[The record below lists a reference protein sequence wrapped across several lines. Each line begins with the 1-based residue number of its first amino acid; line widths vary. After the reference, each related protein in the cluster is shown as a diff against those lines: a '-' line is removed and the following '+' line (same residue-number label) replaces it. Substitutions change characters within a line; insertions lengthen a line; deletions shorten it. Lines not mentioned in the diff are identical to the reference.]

1 MNNNEIYKQAFKQFA
16 LLVFWLLA
24 ARYSRGAS
32 LVVMIGLGMYW
43 ALFNKVGKA
52 FAICVMIML
61 MVVLSTYIL
70 PKDSLF
76 YSFGLRGGPMLIGLV
91 LAFRG
96 LIGRSNMRIP
106 IGGMVLY
113 LAVAAVSSFSGWSPI
128 VSYLKLIN
136 FAVFFVGVWL
146 GSQRLNEDAREVLTL
161 RATFFAL
168 AVFVVIV
175 SLALIPF
182 PYVSTLQ
189 GVRQHALMDNAA
201 AAGAVEYLEVR
212 IQADATLFCGV
223 MYHSQAFGAILSCI
237 VAWLMCDMLF
247 CEGKLR
253 WPHLILLI
261 CALPLL
267 YKTRSRVAMLSLFVA
282 LTLIFLYLPRRVP
295 ISKEQKR
302 RLDSFRVVAGVII
315 CLLVVVLEYRS
326 STFSRW
332 IRKTDEVE
340 GDRRSLGEAVTSSRQ
355 GLIEMCLTD
364 LKARPFLG
372 MGFQVAYY
380 TPYLTQGSFGI
391 ILSSPIEKGVL
402 PVMVLGET
410 GIIGFLVFLLTAGYF
425 CSVGA
430 KKRLYITISLTGV
443 FCAVNM
449 GEATFFS
456 PGGPGGIEWYFCVL
470 GGYAL
475 DLTLIKAPFSYRA
488 IPRGIM

>member
-1 MNNNEIYKQAFKQFA
+1 MNNNEIYKQAFKQFV
-16 LLVFWLLA
+16 LFVFWLLA
-24 ARYSRGAS
+24 ARFSRGAS

-52 FAICVMIML
+52 FAICAMIML

-70 PKDSLF
+70 PKDSLL

-96 LIGRSNMRIP
+96 ILGRSSMRIP
-106 IGGMVLY
+106 MGGMVFF

-136 FAVFFVGVWL
+136 FTVFFVGVWL

-168 AVFVVIV
+168 AAFVIIV

-212 IQADATLFCGV
+212 IQAEATLFCGV

-282 LTLIFLYLPRRVP
+282 LTFIFLYLPKRVP
-295 ISKEQKR
+295 ISHAQKS
-302 RLDSFRVVAGVII
+302 RLDSFRVIAGVII
-315 CLLVVVLEYRS
+315 CLLVVVLECRNA
-326 STFSRW
+326 TFSRW

-340 GDRRSLGEAVTSSRQ
+340 GDKRSLGEAVTSSRQ
-355 GLIEMCLTD
+355 GLVEMCLND
-364 LKARPFLG
+364 FKSRPLVG

-380 TPYLTQGSFGI
+380 TPYLTKGSYGI
-391 ILSSPIEKGVL
+391 VLSSPIEKGVL
-402 PVMVLGET
+402 PIMVLGET
-410 GIIGFLVFLLTAGYF
+410 GAIGFLVFCFFIIYF
-425 CSVGA
+425 WSVGA
-430 KKRLYITISLTGV
+430 KKQLYITISLTGV
-443 FCAVNM
+443 FFAVNM

-456 PGGPGGIEWYFCVL
+456 PGGPGGIEWYFCVI
-470 GGYAL
+470 GGYSL
-475 DLTLIKAPFSYRA
+475 DLTLRKAAFVARR
-488 IPRGIM
+488 I